1 MSLMYQQNMIVQN
14 LHNILQ
20 YILFLGLKTEAFL
33 SFILLA
39 AISHILKIESVN

>member
-1 MSLMYQQNMIVQN
+1 MYQQNMVVQN
-14 LHNILQ
+14 LNTILQ